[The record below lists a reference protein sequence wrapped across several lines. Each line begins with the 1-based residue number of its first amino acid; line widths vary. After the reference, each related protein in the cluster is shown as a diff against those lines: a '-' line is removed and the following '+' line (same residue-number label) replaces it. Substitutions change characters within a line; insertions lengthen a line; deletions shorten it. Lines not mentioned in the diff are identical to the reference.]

1 MRSPAMIY
9 IITSPLPYD
18 KMVQIGTVPVADS
31 QILRGKRRQGAS
43 RIFDAFLE
51 VAFSL
56 LLILYSI
63 VPSNPMRNETPRTVT
78 SNDRTSPESPRN
90 LYSPND
96 KFPDEF
102 PRELPRDGASDSPSP
117 HFSEFPRLPKLSRD
131 FPGVSTSCRWI
142 RCGPNSPDFAR
153 SRTVRFLVPF
163 PRDCDIPAGRRDRRL
178 FPRGWKIRVRCEEGR
193 FPRS

>member
-1 MRSPAMIY
+1 
-9 IITSPLPYD
+9 
-18 KMVQIGTVPVADS
+18 MVQIGTIPVADP

-51 VAFSL
+51 VAFPL
-56 LLILYSI
+56 LFILYYI
-63 VPSNPMRNETPRTVT
+63 VPSNPMRNETPRTAT

-90 LYSPND
+90 PYSPND

-117 HFSEFPRLPKLSRD
+117 RFSEFPRLPKWSRD
-131 FPGVSTSCRWI
+131 FPGVSTPYRWI

-153 SRTVRFLVPF
+153 SGTARFLSPF
-163 PRDCDIPAGRRDRRL
+163 PRDCDIPVGRRDRRL
-178 FPRGWKIRVRCEEGR
+178 FPRGWKIRVRCEGGR
-193 FPRS
+193 FTRS